1 MTQKEMILHML
12 TEGRTVTKLTTLPL
26 GIGNLADVV
35 LRLRHDGHTI
45 DTVKRTDITG
55 RPFAGYE
62 LATG

>member
-12 TEGRTVTKLTTLPL
+12 EEGRTVTKLTTLPL

-35 LRLRHDGHTI
+35 LRLRSDGHAVE
-45 DTVKRTDITG
+45 TVKRTDIIG

-62 LATG
+62 LASG